1 MTVDDQLLIPELT
14 LQAIVSV
21 SLGRSRLQE

>member
-21 SLGRSRLQE
+21 SLGRSLDTS